1 MDAGRKRET
10 LMKHIEFQDKNGSFI
25 IHDPENYSGLYLPLA
40 GEKGLKSS
48 ITPNLGGDS
57 KTDQNHF
64 LLEPVVLKT
73 CITTEIPEIS
83 GVRYI
88 KTQKQV
94 ILLCLEQIRSFWAV
108 GLSVEILQNRNFR
121 NLQISRT
128 KAHWK
133 LVLCGRRFPENH
145 KNMVFRQK

>member
-64 LLEPVVLKT
+64 LLEPVSIKT

-108 GLSVEILQNRNFR
+108 GLSVEIPQNRNFR

-133 LVLCGRRFPENH
+133 LVLCGRRFLESH

>member
-25 IHDPENYSGLYLPLA
+25 IHDPENYSGLYLPMA

-57 KTDQNHF
+57 KT
-64 LLEPVVLKT
+64 
-73 CITTEIPEIS
+73 PEIS

-88 KTQKQV
+88 KAQKHV